1 MSILTLS
8 HNHDL
13 QKIMT
18 YSHNYEIESYSIT
31 VRLIKD
37 MFIS

>member
-13 QKIMT
+13 LQLMTVKIDIL
-18 YSHNYEIESYSIT
+18 SHNYETKSCHT
-31 VRLIKD
+31 VIIMR
-37 MFIS
+37 